1 MISQLRNYPRVYVIS
16 RDINTG
22 QLTAIVANLAELH
35 EWELQNAPILSS
47 LTGRHLYYRIA
58 QRAVADR
65 SLLPRALKDL
75 MGGSGFT
82 EKALRTRMREMEAA
96 GLIEAVS
103 LETDGRSK
111 CLMPSEKLYESI
123 YLHADQVRRIFEKN
137 FLLIEK

>member
-1 MISQLRNYPRVYVIS
+1 VSS
-16 RDINTG
+16 RDINTV

-35 EWELQNAPILSS
+35 EWELDHAPMLSS

-58 QRAVADR
+58 QRAVGDR
-65 SLLPRALKDL
+65 TLLSRALKDL
-75 MGGSGFT
+75 MGGSGYT
-82 EKALRTRMREMEAA
+82 EKALRTRMREMEKE

-103 LETDGRSK
+103 GEEDGRSK
-111 CLMPSEKLYESI
+111 YLMPTEKMYESI